1 MLFSGK
7 GKHRRPSKATRVIAV
22 AGVTGAA
29 VAAPLMAAGNASAAT
44 ASEWDAVAQCES
56 GGNWSIN
63 TGNGYYGG
71 LQFSASTWAAYGG
84 TQYASTAD
92 QASKSQQIQIAEKVL
107 AGQGKGA
114 WPVCGT
120 GLSGAAYAGGGSQD
134 SGSGSS
140 ESSQSQSSGST
151 AERSTEQKASRSS
164 ERPAAEQK
172 TEQAPEEDRHHPD
185 RQEGREGRRRVQG
198 RQGRHPQLDRRGA
211 RRQGRLGEA
220 VQAERRHRRRGRP
233 DLPGPAAAPE
243 VSGGSRD
250 SRPGACSP
258 VRTGAGFFTSGV
270 RRGPP
275 PVPSRFPETSLFRS
289 ETIYSRFCPAGG
301 RSAGRSPGAG

>member
-71 LQFSASTWAAYGG
+71 LQFSASTWAGYGG

-92 QASKSQQIQIAEKVL
+92 QASKAQQIEIAEKVL

-120 GLSGAAYAGGGSQD
+120 GLSGAAYTGGGSGESQD
-134 SGSGSS
+134 SGSASS
-140 ESSQSQSSGST
+140 EGSQSQSSGST
-151 AERSTEQKASRSS
+151 ADRSAEQKASRSE
-164 ERPAAEQK
+164 ERPAAEKPAEKK
-172 TEQAPEEDRHHPD
+172 TVTTPTGEKVEKGDGEYKVVKGDTLSSIA
-185 RQEGREGRRRVQG
+185 QEHDVKGGWAKLFKLNDDIVNEADLIYPGQ
-198 RQGRHPQLDRRGA
+198 QLH
-211 RRQGRLGEA
+211 LK
-220 VQAERRHRRRGRP
+220 
-233 DLPGPAAAPE
+233 
-243 VSGGSRD
+243 
-250 SRPGACSP
+250 
-258 VRTGAGFFTSGV
+258 
-270 RRGPP
+270 
-275 PVPSRFPETSLFRS
+275 
-289 ETIYSRFCPAGG
+289 
-301 RSAGRSPGAG
+301 